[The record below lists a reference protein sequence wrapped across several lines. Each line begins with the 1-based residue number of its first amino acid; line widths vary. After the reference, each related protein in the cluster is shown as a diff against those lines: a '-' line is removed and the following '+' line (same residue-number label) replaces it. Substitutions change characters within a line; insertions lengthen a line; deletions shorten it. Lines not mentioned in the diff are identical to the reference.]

1 MRQQLAPS
9 FLGVLALVGTCISGE
24 AAAGDA
30 AAARKSTPAE
40 FGAPDPPSAA
50 TAPAE
55 YRIGPMDKLAV
66 NVLQLPDLPKEQQVD
81 AMGNINMPLIGSV
94 RATGLTARDL
104 EGVLKQKF
112 GEKYLQAPEVQVM
125 VTDALGDRV
134 TVDGA
139 VTQPGVYQLNGARSL
154 VQVIALAHGLT
165 DKASTNKV
173 AVFRT
178 IKGQKM
184 AAAFDLKK
192 IRKGEQ
198 PDPAVYGNDV
208 VVVATSGAKSTWSTV
223 LQSIP
228 AIALFSAI

>member
-1 MRQQLAPS
+1 MRRRLSPNLLAIT
-9 FLGVLALVGTCISGE
+9 ALLGTCIG
-24 AAAGDA
+24 APAVAGDGMV
-30 AAARKSTPAE
+30 RKYSPAE

-50 TAPAE
+50 QAPVE
-55 YRIGPMDKLAV
+55 YRIGPMDKLSIG
-66 NVLQLPDLPKEQQVD
+66 VLQLPDLPKEQQVD
-81 AMGNINMPLIGSV
+81 GSGNIHMPLIGDV
-94 RATGLTARDL
+94 RAQGLTAREL
-104 EGVLKQKF
+104 EGELKKKF
-112 GEKYLQAPEVQVM
+112 GEKYLQAPEVQVV

-139 VTQPGVYQLNGARSL
+139 VNQPGVYPLNGARSL
-154 VQVIALAHGLT
+154 VQVLALARGPT
-165 DKASTNKV
+165 DKAATDKV

-178 IKGQKM
+178 IKGQRM

-198 PDPAVYGNDV
+198 PDPTIYGNDV
-208 VVVATSGAKSTWSTV
+208 VVVAGSGTKSAFSTV